1 MSKKDLPCCN
11 GDCNQGRFCLERLR
25 VIQPD
30 GLTVTDVDKSTW
42 AEALLI
48 TTCYVLS
55 VVLMVSVLAAG
66 GVLLLLWAGY
76 L

>member
-1 MSKKDLPCCN
+1 MKKDLPCCH

-30 GLTVTDVDKSTW
+30 GLTVTEVDKSSW

-48 TTCYVLS
+48 TTCYLLS
-55 VVLMVSVLAAG
+55 AVLMVSVIG
-66 GVLLLLWAGY
+66 GSAILLLHWAGW

>member
-1 MSKKDLPCCN
+1 MSKKDLTCCN